1 MPDTPNDR
9 PLPHTVRF
17 VAILGVAFVIGW
29 LLMFQ
34 LLRTRW

>member
-1 MPDTPNDR
+1 MPDKPDDS
-9 PLPHTVRF
+9 PLPQTVRF
-17 VAILGVAFVIGW
+17 VAIIGVAFVIGW